1 MDKTYVVENNCVT
14 TVTVPSSSVPSSTV
28 TVPSSTVTVSSAT
41 VAVSSATVAI
51 SSATMAIASTAVA
64 IVTTTVAI
72 VTTTKN
78 KLHTELRIAFK
89 VARSQ
94 SFTLLHPSM
103 AAERGF
109 GDLQPSIWKY
119 EYIQSLISEYKEESH
134 IKKREVLKEEVRMM
148 LYKVENH
155 VHQLELIDILQRLG
169 VAYHFKDEIK
179 SILDNIYN
187 MEIFNTNILYT
198 TALGFRI
205 LRQHGYDIS
214 ADVFDFFLK
223 ESNNFKEHQSSIG
236 IEGILSLYEA
246 SFYLVEEETI
256 LDDAKKYSSKILKE
270 HVKRNNDGSY
280 TSLLINHSLEY
291 PLHWRVPRWEA
302 LWFINTYEKSFN
314 LNLTLLQFAKLDFNI
329 VQSIYQEEL
338 KDMSRWW
345 KRTNLAEKLS
355 FARDRLV
362 ENFFWTVGMNFNPEF
377 GSFRRAVTKVNCLV
391 NTIDDMYEIFG
402 TLEDLELFT
411 KAIERW
417 DISFGMDNLPYHMKM
432 CFLALNNFV
441 NEVAFESLQ
450 NNEVYIVPFLRK
462 SWADLC
468 KAYFVEAKWY
478 YSGYIPT
485 FEEYLENGWRSI
497 SSHVLFLHAYFT
509 LPNALKKEQL
519 DSLKEY
525 PNMIRLTS
533 LFCRLVNDLG
543 TYKREKETG
552 DAPSSIQC
560 YMKKSGASEAEACEH
575 VRSIMNTLW
584 KNINKEAH
592 HSSLS
597 QDFIDSILG
606 LTRMVLAMYDHGDY
620 HTFQDSEAKSGILSL
635 IIQPIPLTR

>member
-1 MDKTYVVENNCVT
+1 
-14 TVTVPSSSVPSSTV
+14 
-28 TVPSSTVTVSSAT
+28 
-41 VAVSSATVAI
+41 
-51 SSATMAIASTAVA
+51 
-64 IVTTTVAI
+64 
-72 VTTTKN
+72 
-78 KLHTELRIAFK
+78 
-89 VARSQ
+89 
-94 SFTLLHPSM
+94 M

-119 EYIQSLISEYKEESH
+119 EYIQSLRSEYKEESY
-134 IKKREVLKEEVRMM
+134 IKKREVLREEVRMM

-187 MEIFNTNILYT
+187 MQIFNTNILYT
-198 TALGFRI
+198 TALGFRL

-223 ESNNFKEHQSSIG
+223 ETNNFNEHQSSLG

-270 HVKRNNDGSY
+270 HVKRNDDGSY

-302 LWFINTYEKSFN
+302 LWFINTYEKSLN
-314 LNLTLLQFAKLDFNI
+314 LNPTLLQFAKLDFNI

-345 KRTNLAEKLS
+345 KRTNLAEKL
-355 FARDRLV
+355 
-362 ENFFWTVGMNFNPEF
+362 N
-377 GSFRRAVTKVNCLV
+377 
-391 NTIDDMYEIFG
+391 
-402 TLEDLELFT
+402 
-411 KAIERW
+411 
-417 DISFGMDNLPYHMKM
+417 
-432 CFLALNNFV
+432 
-441 NEVAFESLQ
+441 
-450 NNEVYIVPFLRK
+450 
-462 SWADLC
+462 LC

-552 DAPSSIQC
+552 DAPSSIEC
-560 YMKKSGASEAEACEH
+560 YMNKSGASEAEACEH
-575 VRSIMNTLW
+575 VRSIINTLW

-635 IIQPIPLTR
+635 IIRPIPLTC